1 MFGIGSKQVS
11 RTGHDCGLNHRGLS
25 YSLVVKKHNKAIEQ
39 KDTSGCW
46 MEDGS
51 EGSRKGKQ
59 VITVAQKLKMTVA
72 WIRVVAVEMEKKAY
86 GFGIYFRGGND
97 RTFASELEMSN
108 E

>member
-1 MFGIGSKQVS
+1 
-11 RTGHDCGLNHRGLS
+11 
-25 YSLVVKKHNKAIEQ
+25 
-39 KDTSGCW
+39 

-72 WIRVVAVEMEKKAY
+72 WIRVVAVEMGKKEAY

-97 RTFASELEMSN
+97 RTFASELEMSD